1 MDRSLSGGDLCTR
14 WKAQMAFS
22 EMSFQL
28 MQFGKNVK
36 IIQDTSRVHN
46 DNELC
51 DSMLCEQCEAFF
63 LSILI

>member
-14 WKAQMAFS
+14 WKAQMAFRRCLS
-22 EMSFQL
+22 TDAIRE
-28 MQFGKNVK
+28 NVK